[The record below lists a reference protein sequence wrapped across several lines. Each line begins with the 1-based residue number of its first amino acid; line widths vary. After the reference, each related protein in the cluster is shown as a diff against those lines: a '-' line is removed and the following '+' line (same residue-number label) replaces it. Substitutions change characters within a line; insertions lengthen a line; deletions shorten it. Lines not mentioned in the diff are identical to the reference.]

1 LLRNA
6 RGGTHL
12 FIEELMIPEAPTVN
26 DFDTIGDTIQFL
38 NRRKLSGV
46 PVVDLEQNLVGYF
59 SGSDFFN
66 YIESEVKKELGS
78 AALSFYEFRKKMREL
93 FDKEVS
99 EFLSEKSESLE
110 VNQTEEDAI
119 HFFLQ
124 SDFESVPVVRMGKVV
139 GMLSK
144 TKLLQ
149 VMLEN
154 K

>member
-1 LLRNA
+1 
-6 RGGTHL
+6 L

-26 DFDTIGDTIQFL
+26 DFDTVGDTIQFL

>member
-1 LLRNA
+1 
-6 RGGTHL
+6 
-12 FIEELMIPEAPTVN
+12 MIPEAPTVN
-26 DFDTIGDTIQFL
+26 DFDTVGDTIQFL

>member
-1 LLRNA
+1 
-6 RGGTHL
+6 L
-12 FIEELMIPEAPTVN
+12 FIEEIMIPEAPTVN
-26 DFDTIGDTIQFL
+26 DFDTVGDTIQFL

-66 YIESEVKKELGS
+66 FIENEVRKKLGGS
-78 AALSFYEFRKKMREL
+78 VISFYEFRKKMKEL
-93 FDKEVS
+93 SDKEVS
-99 EFLSEKSESLE
+99 EFLSEKNEFLE
-110 VNQTEEDAI
+110 GNQTEEDAI
-119 HFFLQ
+119 NFFLQ
-124 SDFESVPVVRMGKVV
+124 SDLELVPVVRMGKVI

>member
-1 LLRNA
+1 
-6 RGGTHL
+6 L

-26 DFDTIGDTIQFL
+26 DFDTVGDTIQFL

-66 YIESEVKKELGS
+66 YVESEVKKELGS

-99 EFLSEKSESLE
+99 EFLSEKSEFLE

>member
-1 LLRNA
+1 M
-6 RGGTHL
+6 

-26 DFDTIGDTIQFL
+26 DFDTVGDTIQFL

-66 YIESEVKKELGS
+66 YVESEVKKELGS

-99 EFLSEKSESLE
+99 EFLSEKSEFLE

>member
-1 LLRNA
+1 
-6 RGGTHL
+6 L
-12 FIEELMIPEAPTVN
+12 FIEEIMIPEAPTVN
-26 DFDTIGDTIQFL
+26 DFDTVGDTIQFL

-59 SGSDFFN
+59 SGTDFFN
-66 YIESEVKKELGS
+66 YIQSEVKKEIGG
-78 AALSFYEFRKKMREL
+78 AILSFYEFRKKMREV

-99 EFLSEKSESLE
+99 EFLSEKSEFLE
-110 VNQTEEDAI
+110 VSQTEEDAI

-124 SDFESVPVVRMGKVV
+124 SDLESVPVVRMGKVV

>member
-1 LLRNA
+1 M
-6 RGGTHL
+6 
-12 FIEELMIPEAPTVN
+12 FIEEIMIPEAPTVN
-26 DFDTIGDTIQFL
+26 DFDTVGDTIQFL

>member
-1 LLRNA
+1 M
-6 RGGTHL
+6 

-26 DFDTIGDTIQFL
+26 DFDTVGDTIQFL

>member
-1 LLRNA
+1 M
-6 RGGTHL
+6 

-26 DFDTIGDTIQFL
+26 DFDTVGDTIQFL

-99 EFLSEKSESLE
+99 EFLSEKSEFLE

>member
-1 LLRNA
+1 M
-6 RGGTHL
+6 

-26 DFDTIGDTIQFL
+26 DFDTVGDTIQFL

-124 SDFESVPVVRMGKVV
+124 SDFESVPVVRMGKLG

>member
-12 FIEELMIPEAPTVN
+12 FIEELMIPESPTVN
-26 DFDTIGDTIQFL
+26 DFDTVGDTIQFL

>member
-1 LLRNA
+1 M
-6 RGGTHL
+6 

-26 DFDTIGDTIQFL
+26 DFDTVGDTIQFL

-66 YIESEVKKELGS
+66 YVESEVKKELGS
-78 AALSFYEFRKKMREL
+78 AALSFYEIRKKMREL

-99 EFLSEKSESLE
+99 EFLSEKSEFLE

>member
-12 FIEELMIPEAPTVN
+12 FIEELMIPEAQTVN
-26 DFDTIGDTIQFL
+26 DFDTVGDTIQFL

>member
-1 LLRNA
+1 
-6 RGGTHL
+6 L

-26 DFDTIGDTIQFL
+26 DFDTVGDTIQFL

-66 YIESEVKKELGS
+66 YVESEVKKELGS
-78 AALSFYEFRKKMREL
+78 AALSFYEIRKKMREL

-99 EFLSEKSESLE
+99 EFLSEKSEFLE

>member
-1 LLRNA
+1 
-6 RGGTHL
+6 
-12 FIEELMIPEAPTVN
+12 
-26 DFDTIGDTIQFL
+26 
-38 NRRKLSGV
+38 
-46 PVVDLEQNLVGYF
+46 
-59 SGSDFFN
+59 
-66 YIESEVKKELGS
+66 
-78 AALSFYEFRKKMREL
+78 MREL

>member
-1 LLRNA
+1 M
-6 RGGTHL
+6 

-26 DFDTIGDTIQFL
+26 DFDTVGDTIQFL

-139 GMLSK
+139 GMLGK

>member
-1 LLRNA
+1 
-6 RGGTHL
+6 L
-12 FIEELMIPEAPTVN
+12 FIEEIMIPEAPTVN
-26 DFDTIGDTIQFL
+26 DFDTVGDTIQFL

-66 YIESEVKKELGS
+66 YVESEVKKELGS

-99 EFLSEKSESLE
+99 EFLSEKSEFLE

>member
-1 LLRNA
+1 M
-6 RGGTHL
+6 

-26 DFDTIGDTIQFL
+26 DFDTVGDTIQFL

-78 AALSFYEFRKKMREL
+78 AALFFYEFRKKMREL

>member
-1 LLRNA
+1 M
-6 RGGTHL
+6 
-12 FIEELMIPEAPTVN
+12 FIEEIMIPEAPTVN
-26 DFDTIGDTIQFL
+26 DFDTVGDTIQFL

-66 YIESEVKKELGS
+66 YVESEVKKELGS
-78 AALSFYEFRKKMREL
+78 AALSFYEIRKKMREL

-99 EFLSEKSESLE
+99 EFLSEKSEFLE

>member
-1 LLRNA
+1 M
-6 RGGTHL
+6 
-12 FIEELMIPEAPTVN
+12 FIEEIMIPEAPTVN
-26 DFDTIGDTIQFL
+26 DFDTVGDTIQFL

-59 SGSDFFN
+59 SGTDFVN
-66 YIESEVKKELGS
+66 YIQSEVKKEIGG
-78 AALSFYEFRKKMREL
+78 AILSFYEFRKKMREV

-99 EFLSEKSESLE
+99 EFLSEKSEFLE
-110 VNQTEEDAI
+110 VSQTEEDAI

-124 SDFESVPVVRMGKVV
+124 SDLESVPVVRMGKVV

>member
-1 LLRNA
+1 M
-6 RGGTHL
+6 
-12 FIEELMIPEAPTVN
+12 FIEEIMIPEAPTVN
-26 DFDTIGDTIQFL
+26 DFDTVGDTIQFL

-66 YIESEVKKELGS
+66 FIEKEVRKRVGS
-78 AALSFYEFRKKMREL
+78 NVISFYEFRKKMKEL
-93 FDKEVS
+93 YDKEVS
-99 EFLSEKSESLE
+99 EFLSEKNEFLE
-110 VNQTEEDAI
+110 GNQTEEDAI
-119 HFFLQ
+119 NFFLH
-124 SDFESVPVVRMGKVV
+124 SDLELVPVVRMSKVI

>member
-26 DFDTIGDTIQFL
+26 DFDTVGDTIQFL

-78 AALSFYEFRKKMREL
+78 AAVSFYEFRKKMREL

>member
-1 LLRNA
+1 
-6 RGGTHL
+6 L

-26 DFDTIGDTIQFL
+26 DFDTVGDTIQFL

-99 EFLSEKSESLE
+99 EFLSEKNEFLE
-110 VNQTEEDAI
+110 GNQTEEDAI
-119 HFFLQ
+119 NFFLH
-124 SDFESVPVVRMGKVV
+124 SDLELVPVVRMSKVI

>member
-1 LLRNA
+1 M
-6 RGGTHL
+6 
-12 FIEELMIPEAPTVN
+12 FIEEIMIPEAPTVN
-26 DFDTIGDTIQFL
+26 DFDTVGDTIQFL

-59 SGSDFFN
+59 SGTDFFN
-66 YIESEVKKELGS
+66 YIQSEVKKEIGG
-78 AALSFYEFRKKMREL
+78 AILSFYEFRKKMREV

-99 EFLSEKSESLE
+99 EFLSEKSEFLE
-110 VNQTEEDAI
+110 VSQTEEDAI

-124 SDFESVPVVRMGKVV
+124 SDLESVPVVRMGKVV

>member
-1 LLRNA
+1 
-6 RGGTHL
+6 
-12 FIEELMIPEAPTVN
+12 MIPEAPTVN
-26 DFDTIGDTIQFL
+26 DFDTVGDTIQFL

-59 SGSDFFN
+59 SGTDFFN
-66 YIESEVKKELGS
+66 YIQSEVKKEIGG
-78 AALSFYEFRKKMREL
+78 AILSFYEFRKKMREV

-99 EFLSEKSESLE
+99 EFLSEKSEFLE
-110 VNQTEEDAI
+110 VSQTEEDAI

-124 SDFESVPVVRMGKVV
+124 SDLESVPVVRMGKVV